1 MGKKQVLG
9 KGIHALIAEYGDST
23 EEGISQVLPIPVD
36 EIEPNPHQPR
46 AHFDEDR
53 LHDLMR
59 SIQEK
64 GVIQPIS
71 VNRKGHSYHLIAG
84 ERRWRAAK
92 MAGFDTI
99 PAIVHDIDSTQELME
114 LSLIENIQR
123 EDLNPIEEALGY
135 RELIDTCL
143 LTQEEIAEKV
153 SRDRST
159 IANTLRLLKLPQE
172 IQESLRNGKLQ
183 MGHARALVSLDH
195 DDALEL
201 GRRTISEG
209 MTVRDLEAAA
219 RNTTSGAGRGR
230 RRGKPS
236 KDSNEK
242 RVDPVVQAYE
252 ERLRHLFATSV
263 GIHRNASKGHIEI
276 KFYNDDDLERILELI
291 LHDQ

>member
-59 SIQEK
+59 PIQEK

-172 IQESLRNGKLQ
+172 NLRGERKQ
-183 MGHARALVSLDH
+183 PCRF
-195 DDALEL
+195 
-201 GRRTISEG
+201 
-209 MTVRDLEAAA
+209 
-219 RNTTSGAGRGR
+219 
-230 RRGKPS
+230 
-236 KDSNEK
+236 
-242 RVDPVVQAYE
+242 VQ
-252 ERLRHLFATSV
+252 
-263 GIHRNASKGHIEI
+263 
-276 KFYNDDDLERILELI
+276 
-291 LHDQ
+291 

>member
-183 MGHARALVSLDH
+183 MGHARA
-195 DDALEL
+195 
-201 GRRTISEG
+201 
-209 MTVRDLEAAA
+209 
-219 RNTTSGAGRGR
+219 
-230 RRGKPS
+230 
-236 KDSNEK
+236 
-242 RVDPVVQAYE
+242 
-252 ERLRHLFATSV
+252 
-263 GIHRNASKGHIEI
+263 
-276 KFYNDDDLERILELI
+276 RITRP
-291 LHDQ
+291 